1 MLCIAVC
8 KWRQTYM
15 ECNLQ
20 GVSNGDKV
28 KSDLHDGPSLDLT
41 RLPSNAQGLVSYLHT
56 LITLAGS
63 SEQSRVLD
71 EYKYL
76 CIIYNLIIL
85 TDKCTQILFDV
96 KYTLY
101 IFLLSTVYSH
111 DLGRPKCISMFCVC
125 LPVLILIRCKY
136 SLSTHTH
143 TYSQLLKCASCS
155 TSIPF
160 HMRNCTH

>member
-1 MLCIAVC
+1 MAI
-8 KWRQTYM
+8 
-15 ECNLQ
+15 
-20 GVSNGDKV
+20 KV

-71 EYKYL
+71 EYKYF

-85 TDKCTQILFDV
+85 TGKCTQILFDV

-125 LPVLILIRCKY
+125 LPVLDVYTSHHTPTLIILAVLVKTII
-136 SLSTHTH
+136 TN
-143 TYSQLLKCASCS
+143 
-155 TSIPF
+155 INP
-160 HMRNCTH
+160 M

>member
-1 MLCIAVC
+1 MAI
-8 KWRQTYM
+8 
-15 ECNLQ
+15 
-20 GVSNGDKV
+20 KV

-56 LITLAGS
+56 IITLAGS

-96 KYTLY
+96 KYT
-101 IFLLSTVYSH
+101 S
-111 DLGRPKCISMFCVC
+111 
-125 LPVLILIRCKY
+125 
-136 SLSTHTH
+136 
-143 TYSQLLKCASCS
+143 
-155 TSIPF
+155 
-160 HMRNCTH
+160 